1 MFLLL
6 TLNMYF
12 MTGNEG
18 IIDDSNVIHT
28 ECLNFCF
35 LRFNTLS
42 ANPTKWSNLPTHCL
56 NVFDH
61 FVGLALKGLIK
72 DDLKSRK
79 NGTNI
84 E

>member
-42 ANPTKWSNLPTHCL
+42 ANPTKWSNFPTHCL

-61 FVGLALKGLIK
+61 FVGLELKGLIK
-72 DDLKSRK
+72 DDLRSRK